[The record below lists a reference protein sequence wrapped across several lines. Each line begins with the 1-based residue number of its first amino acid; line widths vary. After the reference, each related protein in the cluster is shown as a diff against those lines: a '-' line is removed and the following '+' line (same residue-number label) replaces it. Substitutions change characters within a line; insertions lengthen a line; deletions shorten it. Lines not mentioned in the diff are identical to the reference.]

1 MRILFAATADF
12 SVTFAALPVPSVVS
26 GAAVQQS
33 GMAQSKVLDQGHE
46 PCVVLSTDLC
56 AVGLGKRWENDAAGA
71 KGNEVKVEGI
81 RISSAWVF
89 CEIRYTDQMD

>member
-1 MRILFAATADF
+1 M
-12 SVTFAALPVPSVVS
+12 PSVVS

-71 KGNEVKVEGI
+71 KGNEVK
-81 RISSAWVF
+81 
-89 CEIRYTDQMD
+89 